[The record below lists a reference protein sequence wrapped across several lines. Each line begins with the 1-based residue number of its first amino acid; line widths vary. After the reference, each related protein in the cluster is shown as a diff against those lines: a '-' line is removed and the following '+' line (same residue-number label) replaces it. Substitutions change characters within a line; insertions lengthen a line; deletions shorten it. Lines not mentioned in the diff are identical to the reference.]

1 MWVFICGCLLQRE
14 REREKLKIENVPN
27 KQAMSV
33 CVTWRDLI
41 CLAQCVQMVKN
52 NFGVIKTVTAQCLK

>member
-1 MWVFICGCLLQRE
+1 MGVYMWVFVAE

-41 CLAQCVQMVKN
+41 CLAQCVKN
-52 NFGVIKTVTAQCLK
+52 GEEQFWCD